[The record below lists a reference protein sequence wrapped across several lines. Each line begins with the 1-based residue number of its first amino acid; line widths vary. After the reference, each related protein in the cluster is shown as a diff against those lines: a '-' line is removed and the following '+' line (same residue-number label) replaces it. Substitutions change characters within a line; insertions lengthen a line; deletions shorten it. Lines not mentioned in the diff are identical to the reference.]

1 MLRIFKLMNIRNRAY
16 VVDNRGNKLFYGTE
30 FQCKKFI
37 EYMTEGVEND
47 RTNLNA
53 VGIERAAQLKS
64 MVSHD

>member
-37 EYMTEGVEND
+37 DYMKDGEIND
-47 RTNLNA
+47 RTDIYA
-53 VGIERAAQLKS
+53 VGFENHSKPES
-64 MVSHD
+64 VVSFN